1 MEVRAFGIHSIRGV
15 LASGGVF
22 GGELL
27 VDERTTNRRVWQ
39 LADDARAAGVK
50 VQKIAKRRLDALCNG
65 GNHQGVVFV
74 SSAEIASAAPM
85 MEFAQVVKR
94 SAKNIIALDGVERP
108 AESRRDSAH
117 GGGF

>member
-27 VDERTTNRRVWQ
+27 VDERTANRRVWQ

-50 VQKIAKRRLDALCNG
+50 VQKNRQTAFGCVVQRRE
-65 GNHQGVVFV
+65 
-74 SSAEIASAAPM
+74 SSGCC
-85 MEFAQVVKR
+85 FC
-94 SAKNIIALDGVERP
+94 IISRNCIHRADDGVCT
-108 AESRRDSAH
+108 S
-117 GGGF
+117 G